1 MIKNFILSL
10 FISGTLFAQSEAYD
24 ALKVF
29 EPFIGEWFSKHKSIG
44 AFEGLP
50 KINRLSLLQNMNG
63 LQIKLLLKKPGE
75 QLIQI
80 QIRGLT

>member
-29 EPFIGEWFSKHKSIG
+29 EPFIGEWFSKHKRVP
-44 AFEGLP
+44 E
-50 KINRLSLLQNMNG
+50 IN
-63 LQIKLLLKKPGE
+63 KLKMKF
-75 QLIQI
+75 LII
-80 QIRGLT
+80 ISP